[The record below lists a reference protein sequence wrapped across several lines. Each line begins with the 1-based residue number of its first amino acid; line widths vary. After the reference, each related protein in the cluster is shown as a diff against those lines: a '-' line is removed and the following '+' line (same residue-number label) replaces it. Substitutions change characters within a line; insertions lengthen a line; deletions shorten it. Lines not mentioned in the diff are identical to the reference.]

1 MSENREM
8 FEEVNAL
15 LAAVAKA
22 LNLSA
27 DDCVRAIEGQEIA
40 MALEFDEKGQHF
52 VEAQYQGQTVRV
64 YQGAIQYA
72 PEEPETE
79 PEPEDD
85 CGHQGCGCS
94 SM

>member
-22 LNLSA
+22 LDLNA
-27 DDCVRAIEGQEIA
+27 EDCVRAIEAQEIA
-40 MALEFDEKGQHF
+40 MALEVDDKGQNF
-52 VEAQYQGQTVRV
+52 VEAQYQGKTVRV

-72 PEEPETE
+72 PEEPEAA
-79 PEPEDD
+79 PEDD
-85 CGHQGCGCS
+85 CGHHGCGCGDK
-94 SM
+94 